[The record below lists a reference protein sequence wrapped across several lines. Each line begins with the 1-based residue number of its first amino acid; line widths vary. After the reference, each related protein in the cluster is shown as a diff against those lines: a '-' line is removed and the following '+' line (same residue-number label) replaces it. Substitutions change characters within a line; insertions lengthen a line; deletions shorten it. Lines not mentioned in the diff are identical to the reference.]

1 MAQKYRILIIDD
13 SKEIVAALKA
23 FFQRKYQILTA
34 YNGFDGLQSFEQ
46 YENSIDLVITDLVMP
61 ELSGVAVISIL
72 KKKYPQIPII
82 AITGLRMDLAA
93 TRTKI
98 GADHVLEKPFEIS
111 VSRQISIKA
120 IDRKS
125 PCFSPRMIFI
135 DAGGKVDGRAESLV
149 GKMQILPRD
158 LVWRR

>member
-1 MAQKYRILIIDD
+1 MAQKHRILIIDD

-34 YNGFDGLQSFEQ
+34 YNGFDGLQSFEE

-72 KKKYPQIPII
+72 KKKYPEIPII
-82 AITGLRMDLAA
+82 AITGWSMDLAA

-111 VSRQISIKA
+111 DLDKLVSKLLIERVPA
-120 IDRKS
+120 
-125 PCFSPRMIFI
+125 
-135 DAGGKVDGRAESLV
+135 SLPV
-149 GKMQILPRD
+149 
-158 LVWRR
+158 

>member
-1 MAQKYRILIIDD
+1 MAQKHRILIIDD

-34 YNGFDGLQSFEQ
+34 YNGFDGLQSFEE

-72 KKKYPQIPII
+72 KKKYPEIPII
-82 AITGLRMDLAA
+82 AITGWSMDLAA

-111 VSRQISIKA
+111 DLDKLVSKLL
-120 IDRKS
+120 IDRV
-125 PCFSPRMIFI
+125 P
-135 DAGGKVDGRAESLV
+135 ASL
-149 GKMQILPRD
+149 PA
-158 LVWRR
+158 

>member
-1 MAQKYRILIIDD
+1 MAQKHRILIIDD
-13 SKEIVAALKA
+13 SREIVAALKA

-72 KKKYPQIPII
+72 KKKYPEIPII
-82 AITGLRMDLAA
+82 AITGWSMELAA

-111 VSRQISIKA
+111 DLDKLVSKLLIERVPA
-120 IDRKS
+120 
-125 PCFSPRMIFI
+125 
-135 DAGGKVDGRAESLV
+135 A
-149 GKMQILPRD
+149 LP
-158 LVWRR
+158 V